1 MEEIQQDHS
10 ESTSWWG
17 HLKVQQNIKDC
28 LKTFFY
34 GLVIMVDIM
43 LESLVL
49 MAIGGFMVFLGFL
62 IFITTPIWT
71 IWLFFTWIP
80 TLITVLV

>member
-1 MEEIQQDHS
+1 MEEIQQDNS
-10 ESTSWWG
+10 RPTSLWG
-17 HLKVQQNIKDC
+17 QFKVQQNIKDC

-49 MAIGGFMVFLGFL
+49 MTIGGFMVFMGFL